1 MLVAIFTY
9 FLLGGA
15 SPMMLD
21 YIDESRDNAKA
32 VIPHDDRRAS
42 ALEQLK
48 AMEKLT
54 KGLDKERKKK
64 GKALAKA
71 WKNYSGDYEQI
82 GVLWQAHFDELRRL
96 RFFHEFSHG
105 EMLDRR
111 EELKK
116 SITREEWSQVFPA
129 Q

>member
-1 MLVAIFTY
+1 MLVAILTY
-9 FLLGGA
+9 FMLGGG
-15 SPMMLD
+15 SSLMLD
-21 YIDESRDNAKA
+21 YIDQSRDNAKA
-32 VIPHDDRRAS
+32 VISHDDRRAS

-54 KGLDKERKKK
+54 KDLDKERKKK
-64 GKALAKA
+64 SKALAKA
-71 WKNYSGDYEQI
+71 WKNYSGDYDEI
-82 GVLWQAHFDELRRL
+82 GALWQAQFDELDVYY
-96 RFFHEFSHG
+96 G
-105 EMLDRR
+105 EILDRR